1 MKLSIIIPSLNNLEY
16 LKILISSIEKNSLYN
31 HEIIVHVNEN
41 LDNTSIYLEEK
52 KIKFTY
58 SDKNIGLCSAVNK
71 AASLATTDYILY
83 THDDM
88 YFLPN
93 WDLVLEKEIKK
104 INNE

>member
-52 KIKFTY
+52 K
-58 SDKNIGLCSAVNK
+58 NK
-71 AASLATTDYILY
+71 I
-83 THDDM
+83 HI
-88 YFLPN
+88 FR
-93 WDLVLEKEIKK
+93 
-104 INNE
+104 